1 MLDRV
6 QVAAAL
12 SRVSSHLFPDLT
24 DVVELA
30 WKTYQFIDGD
40 QTFAQRA
47 ADAQSSFL
55 VPSWRGNLLD
65 TVAITDA
72 AKPYT
77 VVAVDGSQIYPD
89 RHVGGAGC
97 FLINIGGTTIS
108 YGVQSS
114 ISLFSTPR
122 VCLPHDIAQLDEK
135 LPFSAELVD
144 LLREDD
150 ELAQMVARVSEC
162 DASQTVALV
171 DGTIV
176 FWNLEGKSPEVR
188 RIFLQRYMVHL
199 QKLYEQG
206 VACAGFVSLPKSR
219 EIINLI
225 KLGLCRFTM
234 ANCIPCHATYDTFP
248 CRQVDALVDI
258 IL

>member
-1 MLDRV
+1 MVIRRL
-6 QVAAAL
+6 L
-12 SRVSSHLFPDLT
+12 SERL
-24 DVVELA
+24 
-30 WKTYQFIDGD
+30 
-40 QTFAQRA
+40 
-47 ADAQSSFL
+47 DAQSSFL

-206 VACAGFVSLPKSR
+206 VACGGGLSVCPRVERLLTLSSLDCADLLWQTVSLAMRPM
-219 EIINLI
+219 
-225 KLGLCRFTM
+225 T
-234 ANCIPCHATYDTFP
+234 HFP
-248 CRQVDALVDI
+248 VAR
-258 IL
+258 